1 MQGHDFLENLRNP
14 KIWRKVKDIA
24 AKAGVEITFELIK
37 QAIPKIL
44 GSIIES
50 SRGSLGSPL
59 SHHRTCG
66 SRITAVSTTI
76 DSIVEQ
82 V

>member
-44 GSIIES
+44 GSIIE
-50 SRGSLGSPL
+50 
-59 SHHRTCG
+59 
-66 SRITAVSTTI
+66 
-76 DSIVEQ
+76 
-82 V
+82 